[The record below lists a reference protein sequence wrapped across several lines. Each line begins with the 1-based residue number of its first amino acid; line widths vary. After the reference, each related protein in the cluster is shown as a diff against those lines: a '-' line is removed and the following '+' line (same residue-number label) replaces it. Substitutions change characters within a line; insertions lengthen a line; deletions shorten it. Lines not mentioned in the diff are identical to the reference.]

1 MRCGTA
7 DFDQMPQTQNH
18 WVLRIVPRD
27 LDSRHYM
34 RLMGR
39 GATIQ
44 GPSGH
49 NQDLEILSFGAK
61 STPLTKINYTTP
73 QLSKV

>member
-7 DFDQMPQTQNH
+7 DFDQMPHTQNH
-18 WVLRIVPRD
+18 WVLCIVPRD
-27 LDSRHYM
+27 LDSRHYK

-49 NQDLEILSFGAK
+49 NEDLKILSFWAK

>member
-1 MRCGTA
+1 MRRGTA

-27 LDSRHYM
+27 LDSRHYK

-44 GPSGH
+44 GPSEH
-49 NQDLEILSFGAK
+49 NQNLKILCFGRNQ
-61 STPLTKINYTTP
+61 PL
-73 QLSKV
+73 